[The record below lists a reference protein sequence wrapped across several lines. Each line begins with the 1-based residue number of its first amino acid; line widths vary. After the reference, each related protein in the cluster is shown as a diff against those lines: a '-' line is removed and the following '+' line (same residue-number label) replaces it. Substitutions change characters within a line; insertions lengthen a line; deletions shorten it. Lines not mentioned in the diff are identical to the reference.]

1 MNIVSGNCERELRT
15 DSLTLSRGIFNDWS
29 VKLSPQLLSY
39 FRAARAW
46 TFSVCR
52 SNNGREK
59 NGRNATDKLRQRP
72 FDRRWAEWNRTAR
85 CFPQLNRNQIPN
97 IRNDLCK
104 VGKNKMRFHFP
115 SFIFSSRQQFH
126 LRHLRGRVSRDAKIV
141 IFLFLH
147 TQVFFL
153 IFWLT
158 RRTNWKN
165 KQTDTTSKR
174 WEPTPY
180 TIHPDEKEK
189 KNYATTVRVYVLSAE
204 HSFCCCQH
212 CNLILSNSKRLFNL
226 LIFWACRVRGS
237 GNAFR
242 CGCKGKKS
250 INYLDTPG
258 LCKLSFPTRLRAG
271 GGRERE
277 KNTHSNAVK

>member
-1 MNIVSGNCERELRT
+1 MDSIILFLFFFFFFRSMNIVSGNCERELRT

-97 IRNDLCK
+97 IRNDLYK
-104 VGKNKMRFHFP
+104 VGNNKMRFHFP
-115 SFIFSSRQQFH
+115 SFMFSSRQQFH

-147 TQVFFL
+147 PQVCFF

-158 RRTNWKN
+158 RRTNWKY
-165 KQTDTTSKR
+165 KQTDTTQANDENQQLTR
-174 WEPTPY
+174 YTPTKKKK
-180 TIHPDEKEK
+180 KELR
-189 KNYATTVRVYVLSAE
+189 YFCTCVRVVGGTFILLLSALQFDLVQFE
-204 HSFCCCQH
+204 T
-212 CNLILSNSKRLFNL
+212 
-226 LIFWACRVRGS
+226 
-237 GNAFR
+237 AF
-242 CGCKGKKS
+242 
-250 INYLDTPG
+250 
-258 LCKLSFPTRLRAG
+258 
-271 GGRERE
+271 
-277 KNTHSNAVK
+277 